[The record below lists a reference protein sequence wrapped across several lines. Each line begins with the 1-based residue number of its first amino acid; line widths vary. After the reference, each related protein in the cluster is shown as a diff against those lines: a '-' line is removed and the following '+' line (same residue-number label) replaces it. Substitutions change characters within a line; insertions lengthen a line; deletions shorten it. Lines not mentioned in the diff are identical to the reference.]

1 MNDDGPT
8 TPEPARPEGPAE
20 AEPARPALSRIERRE
35 KAVADALRT
44 LVRDLQLDRFGVAV
58 RAPASGLRF
67 SVSFVTRPDRS
78 WELEFDP
85 PLREQVL
92 AHLEEAEA
100 GAATYQRGR
109 LYCFRC
115 ESAECAHAR
124 PPSSIS
130 VFSGYAP
137 TGEPEWHDLAQAFIE
152 ARDDRVDRLYAAHAE
167 VVTRVQLGHDL
178 RQRQLS
184 SFGKASKTYSVLGQ
198 VAAGYFR
205 SPADPLR
212 SRPDRRLAITFQA
225 VEARAPGGAVRLE
238 LNAIANTGPGL
249 ELDELMGS
257 DWEPWVHRA
266 YALAERAL
274 KSAERRANAA
284 RDARRMDAFRA
295 SLAEVPAILR
305 RLSEFLERGHR
316 QTRWRTRHVEERRQD
331 HRPVHK
337 AIDDARSARPE
348 SVFHDEK
355 TRALVVC
362 GEQGRAHVFN
372 PDGRHV
378 TSFVLKPGGA
388 DFRVRTRRW
397 RPATTEEAA
406 ELTRRASSRAPS
418 AEGAADEPERGEE
431 HPGRAV

>member
-1 MNDDGPT
+1 MSDDI
-8 TPEPARPEGPAE
+8 PAIPDSAPPEGAPE
-20 AEPARPALSRIERRE
+20 SPPARPALSRIERRE

-44 LVRDLQLDRFGVAV
+44 LVRDLQLDRFGVAS
-58 RAPASGLRF
+58 RAPSSGLRF
-67 SVSFVTRPDRS
+67 SVAFTSRPDLNWDLS
-78 WELEFDP
+78 FEP

-100 GAATYQRGR
+100 GAAVYQRGR
-109 LYCFRC
+109 VYCFRC
-115 ESAECAHAR
+115 ESTECEHAR

-137 TGEPEWHDLAQAFIE
+137 TGEPEWHALAQAFIE
-152 ARDDRVDRLYAAHAE
+152 ARDDRVDRLYAERAE
-167 VVTRVQLGHDL
+167 VMTRVQLGHEL

-205 SPADPLR
+205 TPPDPLR
-212 SRPDRRLAITFQA
+212 PRPDRRLAITFQA

-238 LNAIANTGPGL
+238 LNAIASTGPGL
-249 ELDELMGS
+249 ELDELMHTE
-257 DWEPWVHRA
+257 WEPWVQRA
-266 YALAERAL
+266 FALAERAL
-274 KSAERRANAA
+274 KSVERRANAA
-284 RDARRMDAFRA
+284 REGRRMDAFRA
-295 SLAEVPAILR
+295 SMGEVPVILR

-331 HRPVHK
+331 RRPVHK
-337 AIDDARSARPE
+337 AIDDARAARPE
-348 SVFHDEK
+348 AVFHDEK
-355 TRALVVC
+355 TGTLIVC

-397 RPATTEEAA
+397 RSATAEEAA
-406 ELTRRASSRAPS
+406 ELTRRASSRAPT
-418 AEGAADEPERGEE
+418 EGADDERESGDG
-431 HPGRAV
+431 HPDRAV